1 MKKQFNDYKYG
12 FLMEA
17 FKEVLKGN
25 EDKITATFECAIEKE
40 AEQWAEMSIRILPK
54 EEITGNEEYN
64 QPDGQREDQA
74 ENESEDINLPF

>member
-12 FLMEA
+12 FLIEA
-17 FKEVLKGN
+17 FKFRMQN
-25 EDKITATFECAIEKE
+25 EGSSMVALTTDAIEKE